1 MSGLMPIVILWS
13 VITGILICLVI
24 YRSILGNREE
34 DQLFL
39 DQAEAALER
48 ENEEVLKRINRID
61 PIILWMAI
69 ASGAL
74 LLVIGCVWFYRGLF
88 MPPTLG

>member
-1 MSGLMPIVILWS
+1 MYGLMPMLIVWGLITVIL
-13 VITGILICLVI
+13 VCLMI
-24 YRSILGNREE
+24 YRTILGNREE

-39 DQAEAALER
+39 DRAEAALER
-48 ENEEVLKRINRID
+48 DNEEVLKRINRLD
-61 PIILWMAI
+61 PIIRWLAI